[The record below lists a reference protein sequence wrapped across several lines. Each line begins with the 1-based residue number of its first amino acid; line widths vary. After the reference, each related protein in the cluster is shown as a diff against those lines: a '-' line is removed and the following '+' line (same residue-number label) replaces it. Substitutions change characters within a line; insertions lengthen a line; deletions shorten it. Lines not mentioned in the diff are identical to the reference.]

1 MAIKTLKPQNKNFK
15 QSVVD
20 SFAKQEIMKTLG
32 ACLSRVEIG
41 ESEITLPYSKHLIQQ
56 HGYLHAGVVATIA
69 DSSAGYAAFTLS
81 PVNASVLTTEFKINL
96 LSPAKGEKF
105 IARAKV
111 LRAGRTL
118 QIVTSEVFA
127 VDNDEEKLCAFL
139 TATIMTMIDRPE
151 VEAK

>member
-1 MAIKTLKPQNKNFK
+1 MAIKILKPKNENFK
-15 QSVVD
+15 KLVID

-32 ACLSRVEIG
+32 ASLSKVEVG
-41 ESEITLPYSKHLIQQ
+41 ECEITLPYGKHLLQQ
-56 HGYLHAGVVATIA
+56 HGYLHAGVVSTIA

-81 PVNASVLTTEFKINL
+81 PINASVLTTEFKINL
-96 LSPAKGEKF
+96 LSPASGEKF

-127 VDNDEEKLCAFL
+127 VDNNEEKLCAFL